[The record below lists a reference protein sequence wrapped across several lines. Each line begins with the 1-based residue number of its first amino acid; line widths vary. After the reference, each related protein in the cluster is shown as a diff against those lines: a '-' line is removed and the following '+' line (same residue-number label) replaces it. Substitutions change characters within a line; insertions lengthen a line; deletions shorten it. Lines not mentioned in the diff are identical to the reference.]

1 MDDSLNTII
10 DCNRALKYIFI
21 FEYFLKDEDAD
32 IEDLIDNN
40 LDTLQKQVDSLLE
53 LVELD
58 QLPNIL
64 KISDKDNF
72 KKKFLEYKDH
82 IISLMNSTEN
92 FKKKSVDEIQNNLL
106 DNIDG
111 GANRLVD
118 VLTNKVDRNRAKLLK
133 FHQEQFCL
141 HLWQL
146 HALNGQC
153 IPKVLSYQEYRYHPG
168 QLIRQFFCRILDAQ
182 LRVSFLYKLVLY

>member
-21 FEYFLKDEDAD
+21 FEYFLKDEDDD

-40 LDTLQKQVDSLLE
+40 LETLQKQVDSLLE

-64 KISDKDNF
+64 KISDEDNF

-92 FKKKSVDEIQNNLL
+92 FKKKLVDEIQNNLL
-106 DNIDG
+106 DNIDYDKIKKLQKDYEIYEK
-111 GANRLVD
+111 AKAKKN
-118 VLTNKVDRNRAKLLK
+118 NKKK
-133 FHQEQFCL
+133 K
-141 HLWQL
+141 HL
-146 HALNGQC
+146 
-153 IPKVLSYQEYRYHPG
+153 
-168 QLIRQFFCRILDAQ
+168 
-182 LRVSFLYKLVLY
+182 